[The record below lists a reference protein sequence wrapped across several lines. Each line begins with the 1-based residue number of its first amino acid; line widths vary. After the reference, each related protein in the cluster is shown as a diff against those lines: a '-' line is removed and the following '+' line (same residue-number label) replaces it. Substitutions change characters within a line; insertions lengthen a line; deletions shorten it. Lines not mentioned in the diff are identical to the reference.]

1 MNESLTEIVTIA
13 DKPFSIFRSKMLL
26 SFCRGDQITVSNGRT
41 KKQDCVKYILN
52 LGFRSMEYGEWNSM
66 EYMEWNGTERA
77 CDFPWKYMESVK
89 C

>member
-1 MNESLTEIVTIA
+1 
-13 DKPFSIFRSKMLL
+13 
-26 SFCRGDQITVSNGRT
+26 
-41 KKQDCVKYILN
+41 
-52 LGFRSMEYGEWNSM
+52 MEYGEWNSM